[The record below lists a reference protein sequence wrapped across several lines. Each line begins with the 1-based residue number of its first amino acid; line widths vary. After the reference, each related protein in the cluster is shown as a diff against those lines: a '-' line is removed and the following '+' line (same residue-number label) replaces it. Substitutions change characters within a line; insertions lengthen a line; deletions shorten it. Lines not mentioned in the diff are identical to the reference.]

1 MEQMRFE
8 KSCLDAN
15 EDKGYQVGVGHCSIL
30 NSRLDFVSKGRRC
43 YEKILEPL
51 CATIDC
57 KFDASGEEC
66 AHTSRPVN
74 VSTHYTLVYDIGIWY
89 LL

>member
-8 KSCLDAN
+8 KSCLEDKMAA
-15 EDKGYQVGVGHCSIL
+15 EDKGYEDQVGIGHCSIL

-74 VSTHYTLVYDIGIWY
+74 VSIISI
-89 LL
+89 